1 MPPTAAA
8 STCRVPPPSG
18 FVAHLAARVRHCSA
32 RCGHLCSMAGR
43 SIRYQDVRPCWFLW
57 PQCGTSWL
65 KRLNDLSAPRLTFRD
80 PQQMFSLRNGR
91 TTGASPRARGSCLGF
106 RHSHTPCRAPA
117 PAEALVVFATM
128 THRAALIN
136 VIAGLSGPWSPR
148 NASLSI
154 IGFEDDMA
162 WSRPGSG
169 IGGTNG
175 VQPAHM
181 ASDRARL
188 PSAS

>member
-57 PQCGTSWL
+57 PQGGTSWL

-91 TTGASPRARGSCLGF
+91 TTGASPRARGRVSDSDIAILL
-106 RHSHTPCRAPA
+106 
-117 PAEALVVFATM
+117 AERL
-128 THRAALIN
+128 RPPRR
-136 VIAGLSGPWSPR
+136 LSY
-148 NASLSI
+148 L
-154 IGFEDDMA
+154 
-162 WSRPGSG
+162 
-169 IGGTNG
+169 
-175 VQPAHM
+175 Q
-181 ASDRARL
+181 L
-188 PSAS
+188 